1 MEKSSFDFTML
12 TLKKSSF
19 WFKDYLKSFDE
30 RIDNYFFV
38 MEIILVR
45 RITKSSDRRKQILY
59 GFQNIRVLSVGAS
72 MQEVGW

>member
-1 MEKSSFDFTML
+1 ML
-12 TLKKSSF
+12 TLKKSVF
-19 WFKDYLKSFDE
+19 WLKDYLKSFDE

-45 RITKSSDRRKQILY
+45 RITKSSDRREQILY

-72 MQEVGW
+72 IQEVG